1 MQTILANGK
10 TYPFDIDG
18 ERKRRLM
25 NGLDDID
32 LTNVCVASVRLYLPW
47 HKKWALG
54 KALHSQ
60 YPLPQAAL
68 QVGFLLKF
76 CLLIVQS

>member
-1 MQTILANGK
+1 MDELFAFSDEITIDLEMQTILANGK

-32 LTNVCVASVRLYLPW
+32 LSAP
-47 HKKWALG
+47 
-54 KALHSQ
+54 
-60 YPLPQAAL
+60 
-68 QVGFLLKF
+68 
-76 CLLIVQS
+76 